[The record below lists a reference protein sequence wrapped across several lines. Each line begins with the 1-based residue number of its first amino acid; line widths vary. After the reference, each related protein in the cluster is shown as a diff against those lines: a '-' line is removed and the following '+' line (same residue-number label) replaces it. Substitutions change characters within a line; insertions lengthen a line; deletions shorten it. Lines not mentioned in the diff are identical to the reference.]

1 MRITKRRLGRII
13 KEELQRIISEHP
25 DPWREFDDL
34 PPEEDEEYEEYSD
47 SGEEIARQQYLDD
60 LQMTQPGGWYGDKW
74 DDDIEVSTCCG
85 AQRYDDHDLCIDCGE
100 HADFESEG
108 VWKRGE
114 NESI

>member
-1 MRITKRRLGRII
+1 MKITKRQLARII
-13 KEELQRIISEHP
+13 KEELQRVISENP

-34 PPEEDEEYEEYSD
+34 RDRQKDEPDIYGTSTLSPKLTARAAEE
-47 SGEEIARQQYLDD
+47 GHGI
-60 LQMTQPGGWYGDKW
+60 W

>member
-1 MRITKRRLGRII
+1 VKITKRQLARII
-13 KEELQRIISEHP
+13 KEELQRVISENP

-34 PPEEDEEYEEYSD
+34 RDRQKDEPDIYGTSTLSPKLTARAAEE
-47 SGEEIARQQYLDD
+47 GHGI
-60 LQMTQPGGWYGDKW
+60 W